1 MLHVIFTLD
10 YEIHGNGDGCPQQL
24 MVKPTD
30 KLLRLFDQ
38 YGAKLTIMA
47 DVAEIIKFKE
57 YKLKYNR
64 DDYYFDS
71 ISDQLRRAIRGG
83 HDVQLHIH
91 PSYFNAQHCSGRW
104 SQDWSAYNFAD
115 LSFDTLNGM
124 VERCKFFLTDLL
136 QRESRTYECIA
147 FRAANW
153 AVSPSKNVV
162 RSLINNGIEIDTSV
176 FKYGKREGI
185 VSFDYSNAF
194 SEIIPWKVNED
205 DICSNDVN
213 GKLWEF
219 PIYSERRSLVS
230 FLTLMRI
237 YRAVQTRLHRIKNI
251 SGQVKESDIKE
262 EKRRN
267 TVDKIK
273 LFLEKQTWKADFNQC
288 TGRQLIKAL
297 QCVEAKYRGVS
308 GGIPFVLIGHSKL
321 CNWLNF
327 ISIKVLLDFIKNN
340 EDKYIFSTLSNF
352 SSKNGKKTDSELF
365 N

>member
-24 MVKPTD
+24 MVKPTG
-30 KLLRLFDQ
+30 KLLQLFDR

-47 DVAEIIKFKE
+47 DVAEIIKFNE

-91 PSYFNAQHCSGRW
+91 PSYFNAQNYSGRW

-115 LSFDTLNGM
+115 LRFDTLNKM
-124 VERCKFFLTDLL
+124 VERCKRFLTDLL
-136 QRESRTYECIA
+136 KKENKNYECIA

-194 SEIIPWKVNED
+194 SEIIPWKVNEN
-205 DICSNDVN
+205 DICKNDVN

-219 PIYSERRSLVS
+219 PIYSERRSIIS

-237 YRAVQTRLHRIKNI
+237 YRAIQTRLHRVKNI
-251 SGQVKESDIKE
+251 SGREEESDLKE

-267 TVDKIK
+267 TVDNLKF
-273 LFLEKQTWKADFNQC
+273 FLEKQTWKADFNQC
-288 TGRQLIKAL
+288 TGRQLIKTL
-297 QCVEAKYRGVS
+297 QYVQAKYRGFS
-308 GGIPFVLIGHSKL
+308 SGIPFVLIGHSKL
-321 CNWLNF
+321 CNWLNLK
-327 ISIKVLLDFIKNN
+327 SIKVLLEFIKNN
-340 EDKYIFSTLSNF
+340 EDKFIFSTLSNF
-352 SSKNGKKTDSELF
+352 GSQTKNKTDSKF
-365 N
+365 CN